1 MVKLNRL
8 EPVNQRVR
16 IICLQKLILD
26 SWCFYNGFVMTL
38 ISRNKNNIKEK
49 L

>member
-1 MVKLNRL
+1 
-8 EPVNQRVR
+8 VNQRGR

-26 SWCFYNGFVMTL
+26 SWCVNNGFVMTFR
-38 ISRNKNNIKEK
+38 SRKKNNIKEK